1 MNTTRKQKQIN
12 TKPLKQIDKYF
23 SDRYQGIKEIH
34 GQVRFNSPR
43 ELDLTQF
50 RGTIGF

>member
-34 GQVRFNSPR
+34 GQVCFTSPR

-50 RGTIGF
+50 RGTTGF